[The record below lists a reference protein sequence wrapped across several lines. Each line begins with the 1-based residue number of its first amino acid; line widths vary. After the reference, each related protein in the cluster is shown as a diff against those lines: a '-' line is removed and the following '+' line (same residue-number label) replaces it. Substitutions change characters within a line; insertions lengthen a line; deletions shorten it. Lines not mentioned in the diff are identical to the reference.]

1 MLDGKSK
8 DALVPPAGAAH
19 FHVIN
24 ENFTFNIPG
33 PFFIPH
39 HHEHFKA
46 SPLALFTF
54 KAEPLSNVE
63 VISKQLKHEECII

>member
-39 HHEHFKA
+39 HHFKA
-46 SPLALFTF
+46 SPLSLFTF

-63 VISKQLKHEECII
+63 VISKQLKHEECIIL